1 MKNFSRYGI
10 SIPEILL
17 PRNIETQTW
26 SVVACDQYT
35 QDREYWNTVAKIAG
49 SINSTLNIILP
60 EVYLNDSDKNQRIEK
75 IKAMMK
81 DYISGN
87 VFDDEKK
94 EFIVIE
100 RITPYGRVRNGLV
113 ACIAL
118 ASY

>member
-49 SINSTLNIILP
+49 SKNSTLNIILP

-94 EFIVIE
+94 EFIYI
-100 RITPYGRVRNGLV
+100 
-113 ACIAL
+113 
-118 ASY
+118 